1 MSTEDLR
8 RRRRR
13 ADDGSGNEDSE
24 SDDEAIVGKDHDD
37 EEEEG
42 VSEAHHQGACSLY
55 CVKQSHHILYV
66 KLIDLNLP
74 SE

>member
-24 SDDEAIVGKDHDD
+24 SDDEAIVGKDHD

-55 CVKQSHHILYV
+55 CVKQSHHISTLCE
-66 KLIDLNLP
+66 ID
-74 SE
+74 